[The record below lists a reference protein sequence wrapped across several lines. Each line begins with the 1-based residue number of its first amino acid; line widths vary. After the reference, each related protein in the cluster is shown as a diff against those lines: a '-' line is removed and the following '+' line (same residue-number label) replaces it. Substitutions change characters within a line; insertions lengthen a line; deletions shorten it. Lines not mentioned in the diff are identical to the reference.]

1 MRDNLSQ
8 LLDRFTAYSPVE
20 VLLELAVIWIA
31 IFLVI
36 RFLKGTR
43 GAGIIKG
50 LALLLIVGTLVIRL
64 LAQGGDH
71 FQRIY
76 YLYTRCLGFAAI
88 ALLVIFQPELRR
100 ALIRLGE
107 ASLFSSTRRGLNK
120 TVDAVVEACSFLSKN
135 RFGALIAIERQVGLG
150 GLVEGGTQLNA
161 DVSARLLQSI
171 FWPNSALHDLGVII
185 RGDRILAA
193 GVQFPLAEAGELS
206 LDLGS
211 RHRAAVGLSNDS
223 DCIVVVVS
231 EETGAISIAERGHLY
246 RDLTADDLRTLVQH
260 RLIENEGDEPW
271 LERFVVAPISKEA
284 RDLEPLEAEVG
295 EPAGAAAASKAATS
309 TGAAD
314 TDASGDGTSLSEREK
329 PGSASREAVT
339 DA

>member
-1 MRDNLSQ
+1 MRENLSQ
-8 LLDRFTAYSPVE
+8 LLDRFTAYSPFE
-20 VLLELAVIWIA
+20 VLIELAVIWVVV
-31 IFLVI
+31 FLVI

-76 YLYTRCLGFAAI
+76 YLYTRSLGFAAI

-107 ASLFSSTRRGLNK
+107 ASFFGNSQRGLEK
-120 TVDAVVEACSFLSKN
+120 TVDAVVEACAFLSKN

-150 GLVEGGTQLNA
+150 GLVEGGTQLRA

-185 RGDRILAA
+185 RGDQILAA

-231 EETGAISIAERGHLY
+231 EESGIISIAERGQMY
-246 RDLTADDLRTLVQH
+246 RDLTPDDLRTLVQH
-260 RLIENEGDEPW
+260 RLIENQGDEPW
-271 LERFVVAPISKEA
+271 LDRFIVAPISRET
-284 RDLEPLEAEVG
+284 RELEPPDTQIIDAEAA
-295 EPAGAAAASKAATS
+295 EPS
-309 TGAAD
+309 TPV
-314 TDASGDGTSLSEREK
+314 EK
-329 PGSASREAVT
+329 PKSSSSAGSDSGKSSAREAVT